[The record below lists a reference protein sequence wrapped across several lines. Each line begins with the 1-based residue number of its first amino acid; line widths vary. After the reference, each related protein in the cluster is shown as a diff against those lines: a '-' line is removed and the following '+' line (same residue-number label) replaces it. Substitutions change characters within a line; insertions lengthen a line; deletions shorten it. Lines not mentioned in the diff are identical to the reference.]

1 MQIETIGD
9 TDEAVL
15 GHLPVFR
22 SGETVRYRDEN
33 MVVDY
38 VIVRGHDLLVR
49 LYAQNEPVRAD
60 RLKTPLVPVIWRK
73 RRH

>member
-1 MQIETIGD
+1 MQIETIND
-9 TDEAVL
+9 TEETVL

-22 SGETVRYRDEN
+22 SGETVRYRDDN
-33 MVVDY
+33 VVVDY

-49 LYAQNEPVRAD
+49 LYAHHDLVRAD
-60 RLKTPLVPVIWRK
+60 HLKTTLVPVIWRK